1 MLSNF
6 HVSKAL
12 DCELIEYNITYNP
25 FSKIIPDNTIKIKKG
40 LFTHNSRSGLGIE
53 LNDNIINKYRI
64 KI

>member
-12 DCELIEYNITYNP
+12 GCDLIEYNITYNP
-25 FSKIIPDNTIKIKKG
+25 FSEIIVDNNIGVNNG
-40 LFTHNSRSGLGIE
+40 LFKHSSRSGLGID
-53 LNDNIINKYRI
+53 LNNNIINKYRI